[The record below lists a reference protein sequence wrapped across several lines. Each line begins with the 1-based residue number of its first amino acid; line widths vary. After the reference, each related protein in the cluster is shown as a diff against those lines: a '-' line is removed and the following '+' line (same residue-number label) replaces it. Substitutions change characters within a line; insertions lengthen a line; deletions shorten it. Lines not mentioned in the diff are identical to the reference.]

1 VKRAALS
8 VDLDGLLHYARIHGL
23 DEAGL
28 DARTRSLH
36 LAVALPRFLAL
47 FQRLGVPATLFAVGE
62 DVGTV
67 GSESLRSAAEAGHEL
82 ASHSHTHPYALARA
96 AEDEVDREL
105 ERAAEA
111 LRSVAGRAPVG
122 FRSPGYTLSAP
133 MLRALVRGGYRYD
146 ASVFPA
152 APYYLAK
159 ALVLGAMALSGRRS
173 AAVLDSPGV
182 LLAPRRP
189 YRPAL
194 DAPYR
199 RGDAPLVEL
208 PMAVTPGLRLPF
220 IGTLLTTAPWTL
232 VRGAYR
238 ALAAEEFLSLELHAV
253 DLLDATDGVPP
264 ALVRAQ
270 RDLAIP
276 RAKKEQRLGEVLS
289 WMARDF
295 TCTTLADAAA
305 GLGQR

>member
-1 VKRAALS
+1 MKRAAIS
-8 VDLDGLLHYARIHGL
+8 VDLDGLVNYARIHGL
-23 DEAGL
+23 AGGEL
-28 DARTRSLH
+28 DARTRGLH
-36 LAVALPRFLAL
+36 LAVALPRFLGL
-47 FQRLGVPATLFAVGE
+47 FERLGVPATLFVVGE
-62 DVGTV
+62 DVGTP
-67 GSESLRSAAEAGHEL
+67 GAESLQAAARAGHEL

-96 AEDEVDREL
+96 SEDEVDREL

-111 LRSVAGRAPVG
+111 LRSVSGWAPAG

-133 MLRALVRGGYRYD
+133 MLRALVRQGYRYD

-159 ALVLGAMALSGRRS
+159 ALVLGAMALGGRRS

-220 IGTLLTTAPWTL
+220 IGTLLTAAPWAV

-238 ALAAEEFLSLELHAV
+238 ALAKEDFLSLELHAV
-253 DLLDATDGVPP
+253 DLLDATDAVPP
-264 ALVRAQ
+264 ALLRVQ
-270 RDLAIP
+270 RDLSIP
-276 RAKKEQRLGEVLS
+276 LAEKEQRLGEVLG
-289 WMARDF
+289 WIVRDF

-305 GLGQR
+305 AFGAP